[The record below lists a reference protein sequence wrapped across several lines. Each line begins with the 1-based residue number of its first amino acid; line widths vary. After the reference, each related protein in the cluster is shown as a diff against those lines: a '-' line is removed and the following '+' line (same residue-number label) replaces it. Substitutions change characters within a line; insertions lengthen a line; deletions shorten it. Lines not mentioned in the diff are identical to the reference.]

1 MNWNCFQALK
11 EQRKVWRADY
21 WGILLQP
28 KVLSERAPSLL
39 SNSWKGTDLSKV
51 LWVANS
57 VESVLPSILSME
69 VTLNDLWVAM
79 MVVMSDGPSDEMTVV
94 SIEMLI
100 VTLAYYLVD
109 LLADYRVDLMVEM
122 SAVLLADY

>member
-1 MNWNCFQALK
+1 
-11 EQRKVWRADY
+11 
-21 WGILLQP
+21 
-28 KVLSERAPSLL
+28 
-39 SNSWKGTDLSKV
+39 
-51 LWVANS
+51 
-57 VESVLPSILSME
+57 ME

-79 MVVMSDGPSDEMTVV
+79 TVVMSDGPSDEMTVV

>member
-1 MNWNCFQALK
+1 
-11 EQRKVWRADY
+11 
-21 WGILLQP
+21 
-28 KVLSERAPSLL
+28 
-39 SNSWKGTDLSKV
+39 
-51 LWVANS
+51 
-57 VESVLPSILSME
+57 ME